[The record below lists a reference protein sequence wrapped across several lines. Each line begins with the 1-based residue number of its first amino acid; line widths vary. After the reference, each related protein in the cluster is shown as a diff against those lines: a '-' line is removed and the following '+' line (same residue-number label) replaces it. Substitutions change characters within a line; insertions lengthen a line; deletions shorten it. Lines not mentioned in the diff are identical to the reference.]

1 MTTPEPESVH
11 DAVGAYVLGILDD
24 ADVPAFEM
32 HLAGC
37 DICATH
43 LEEFAGMEPM
53 LAMLAEVPSG
63 PFQASG
69 PNVVNLPGPRNAG
82 WSDPFQPPAGYQQ
95 SPPGYAGASSGY
107 QQSADGYPPSST
119 EYPQSAAGQQPA
131 RPIPIIPAPPGPKV
145 LNGLLDEVAAKRA
158 ARRRRG
164 MYLIAAAAA
173 LIIGG
178 PAAAVLATADDSGA
192 KTKVEAKPTSPAED
206 AFFNHMD
213 EKIKATDTK
222 TNVSATVGME
232 KKGWGTHTVLE
243 LKNVKGPLKCSLIA
257 ISKTGEEEVVT
268 SWAVP
273 KWGYGIVD
281 SPNKSAKNPLYVH
294 GGAAM
299 ERNEIDR
306 FEVRTF
312 DNQKLVEIDA

>member
-11 DAVGAYVLGILDD
+11 DAVGAYVLGVLDD
-24 ADVPAFEM
+24 ADASAFEM

-53 LAMLAEVPSG
+53 LAMLAEVPSV

-69 PNVVNLPGPRNAG
+69 PNVVNLPGPRSAG
-82 WSDPFQPPAGYQQ
+82 WSEPFPPPSPGGYQQ
-95 SPPGYAGASSGY
+95 PANGF
-107 QQSADGYPPSST
+107 
-119 EYPQSAAGQQPA
+119 QQPPPA
-131 RPIPIIPAPPGPKV
+131 HRSTSAGHEQAKPIPVVPVPPGPKV
-145 LNGLLDEVAAKRA
+145 LNGLLDEVATKRA
-158 ARRRRG
+158 AKRRRG
-164 MYLIAAAAA
+164 MYMIAAAAA
-173 LIIGG
+173 LIITG
-178 PAAAVLATADDSGA
+178 PTVAVLATADDPQHGP
-192 KTKVEAKPTSPAED
+192 KVEAHPTSPAED
-206 AFFNHMD
+206 AFFNHME
-213 EKIKATDTK
+213 EKIEATDMT
-222 TNVSATVGME
+222 TSVTATVGLE

-243 LKNVKGPLKCSLIA
+243 LKNVKGPQKCSLIA

-281 SPNKSAKNPLYVH
+281 SPHKAAKNPLYVH

-312 DNQKLVEIDA
+312 DNKKLVEIDA

>member
-11 DAVGAYVLGILDD
+11 DAVGAYVLGVLDD
-24 ADVPAFEM
+24 ADASAFEM

-69 PNVVNLPGPRNAG
+69 QPNVVNLPGQRNAG
-82 WSDPFQPPAGYQQ
+82 WNDPFQPTAGYQQ
-95 SPPGYAGASSGY
+95 FPPGYTENSPGY
-107 QQSADGYPPSST
+107 QLPTTG
-119 EYPQSAAGQQPA
+119 YPQSSLGEQPA
-131 RPIPIIPAPPGPKV
+131 KPIPVVPAPPSAKV

-178 PAAAVLATADDSGA
+178 PAAAVLATADDSA
-192 KTKVEAKPTSPAED
+192 PRTKVQAHPTSPAED
-206 AFFNHMD
+206 AFFNHME
-213 EKIKATDTK
+213 EKIQATDAK

-281 SPNKSAKNPLYVH
+281 SPHKTAKNPLYVH